1 MRPLRTKT
9 KVLADEYTTESPL
22 LMDQEMKL
30 ENLRFLNKNKNILR
44 LPYPKPTQVRR

>member
-9 KVLADEYTTESPL
+9 KVFADEYITESPFY
-22 LMDQEMKL
+22 MDQEMKL
-30 ENLRFLNKNKNILR
+30 ENLIYIKKILR

>member
-9 KVLADEYTTESPL
+9 KVFTDEFTTESPL
-22 LMDQEMKL
+22 TMDQENKL
-30 ENLRFLNKNKNILR
+30 ENLMKILR